1 MEAPL
6 LLPLSTAA
14 SCSSSS
20 GFTVD
25 DDTTT
30 TVLSPTPTR
39 SSPSGQSILARY
51 LAVLLVASV
60 SLFAHREA
68 SKGFRI
74 DVVGAGTQG
83 SGVAARRFD
92 LLFVSNGRAER
103 LLHRASRAV
112 EDALFPDP
120 SFPRR
125 RVTRVTVRMMDGG
138 NLTAADATVDANAG
152 GEYVISLSPRL
163 LSDASG
169 TEKPVDAVAAAVRR
183 AVARM
188 WLWDARGA
196 APARV
201 MESMVEYLA
210 SASAADVEALS
221 SSKEADGTSNTQ
233 CISPR
238 FLKHLERRRAGF
250 VARLNRAMRDRWSDA
265 AVDAALG
272 APARPVC
279 AAYLAASVQPPVV
292 GSTSVADGSTV
303 AAV

>member
-6 LLPLSTAA
+6 LLPVSTAA

-20 GFTVD
+20 GITVD

-39 SSPSGQSILARY
+39 SSPSGRSILARY
-51 LAVLLVASV
+51 LVVLLVASV

-138 NLTAADATVDANAG
+138 NLTAADATVDANAA

-163 LSDASG
+163 LSGAG

-201 MESMVEYLA
+201 TESMVEYLA
-210 SASAADVEALS
+210 SASAADLEALPS
-221 SSKEADGTSNTQ
+221 SEEADGTSNTR

-238 FLKHLERRRAGF
+238 FLKHLERRGAGF

-292 GSTSVADGSTV
+292 GATSVADGSTV

>member
-6 LLPLSTAA
+6 LLPVSTAA
-14 SCSSSS
+14 CSSSS
-20 GFTVD
+20 YITVD
-25 DDTTT
+25 GDDTAS
-30 TVLSPTPTR
+30 VAPPSPKP
-39 SSPSGQSILARY
+39 SSPSGLSIAARY

-60 SLFAHREA
+60 SLFAHHEA

-74 DVVGAGTQG
+74 DVVSAAPQGTL
-83 SGVAARRFD
+83 AARRFD

-103 LLHRASRAV
+103 VLHRASRAV

-125 RVTRVTVRMMDGG
+125 RVTRVTVRMAAG
-138 NLTAADATVDANAG
+138 NLTAADATVDAAAD

-163 LSDASG
+163 LSDA
-169 TEKPVDAVAAAVRR
+169 KAVDAVAAAVRR

-201 MESMVEYLA
+201 TESMVEYLA
-210 SASAADVEALS
+210 TSVPEENQASSAVETDYA
-221 SSKEADGTSNTQ
+221 SNTQ

-238 FLKHLERRRAGF
+238 FLKHLERQRAGF

-272 APARPVC
+272 APARSVC
-279 AAYLAASVQPPVV
+279 AAYLAASVQRPVV
-292 GSTSVADGSTV
+292 GS
-303 AAV
+303 AVVH

>member
-20 GFTVD
+20 GITVD
-25 DDTTT
+25 DDTT
-30 TVLSPTPTR
+30 VLSPIPSR
-39 SSPSGQSILARY
+39 SSPSGRSILARY

-60 SLFAHREA
+60 SLFAHHEA

-83 SGVAARRFD
+83 GVAARRFD

-163 LSDASG
+163 LSGAG
-169 TEKPVDAVAAAVRR
+169 TDKPVDVVATAVRR

-201 MESMVEYLA
+201 TESMVEYLA
-210 SASAADVEALS
+210 SASATDVEALP

-292 GSTSVADGSTV
+292 GATSVADGSTV